1 MVTAIESIDEMPD
14 YAVYIIVVEMF
25 KREPK
30 YGLTNWYQGL
40 KFFRTKI
47 YRYFHTH
54 TKNIV
59 ISVTSLVRFNFRV
72 LTSFSPRSKIAL
84 KFNHTQTTV
93 WLSKWTKFQRK
104 KKRRKITKVCVVQ
117 QNYRTFELVNGIV
130 PTIAEHVLMKKS
142 FYICLEF
149 VDFLISKIPMLL
161 SRLAELFFLFKK

>member
-104 KKRRKITKVCVVQ
+104 KKRRKITSLCGSTKLPDIWTSQRNSTDHCWTCSNEKIFLHMPRVCRFSNFKNTNVTQ
-117 QNYRTFELVNGIV
+117 PTGWTF
-130 PTIAEHVLMKKS
+130 
-142 FYICLEF
+142 FF
-149 VDFLISKIPMLL
+149 V
-161 SRLAELFFLFKK
+161 